1 MPLSPPV
8 ARKPL
13 HHRSIDCRGY
23 RRDDGLWDIEARM
36 VDTKTYAFENLDRGG
51 MVQPGQ
57 PLHDMLLRVTID
69 DDFLIHAVEAVTE
82 AGPFALCGAVA
93 PAFAELAGL
102 RIGKGFTAEVRRR
115 LGGVHGCT
123 HIVELFGPLATTAYQ
138 TLYPAKERKAAA
150 APKRARPRLIDT
162 CHALA
167 ADSPVVARLW
177 PEFYEGS
184 SEKDR

>member
-36 VDTKTYAFENLDRGG
+36 IDTKTYAFENLDRGG

-150 APKRARPRLIDT
+150 APKRTRPRLIDT

-167 ADSPVVARLW
+167 ADSQVVARLW